1 MVVPATATATL
12 LVRGAEVVCVSA
24 SSPPPPTPVTLAT
37 SSTPASARGK
47 QLAQRMAS
55 PVAAL
60 GSGSP
65 ALAARQKGYRALAS
79 QLGGLADQLAAE
91 QEENATLRAQLAASA
106 PLALELGQAQGRADA
121 AEQRVSDLESE
132 AALTRELVAT
142 LSDALRE
149 REAEAARITAE
160 EQRTRVACAAV
171 DAAVRAYIAEAAAC
185 EASEQATRRLFVAT
199 QKQLLANAAAL
210 GDVAT
215 LEGAATPLRW
225 SLFAPSE
232 ASPMND
238 PWVGKSWAHAPTPV
252 RGTPRSTPRT
262 SRSSRHGLT
271 DMPAPS
277 RDSFLGA
284 GNARLSS
291 PVAPS
296 RQRPTQAAT
305 NVENP
310 APVTADEMARL
321 DALDAQL
328 QEELSELSVLS
339 SISIGAA
346 AARRE
351 VPQAETPSRTPPPLV
366 PSLAARPAPSPTA
379 TGSTEKSVRR
389 GSYARR
395 HSTASASAERARRA
409 SVR

>member
-1 MVVPATATATL
+1 
-12 LVRGAEVVCVSA
+12 
-24 SSPPPPTPVTLAT
+24 
-37 SSTPASARGK
+37 
-47 QLAQRMAS
+47 MAS

-121 AEQRVSDLESE
+121 AEQRVSELESE

-185 EASEQATRRLFVAT
+185 EASEQATRRRD
-199 QKQLLANAAAL
+199 QLLANAAAL

-252 RGTPRSTPRT
+252 GGTPRSTPRT

-346 AARRE
+346 AA
-351 VPQAETPSRTPPPLV
+351 
-366 PSLAARPAPSPTA
+366 
-379 TGSTEKSVRR
+379 
-389 GSYARR
+389 
-395 HSTASASAERARRA
+395 
-409 SVR
+409 

>member
-24 SSPPPPTPVTLAT
+24 SSPSPPTPATLAT

-47 QLAQRMAS
+47 QLAQRVAS

-121 AEQRVSDLESE
+121 AEQRVSELESE

-185 EASEQATRRLFVAT
+185 EASEQATRRRE
-199 QKQLLANAAAL
+199 QLLANAAAL

-252 RGTPRSTPRT
+252 GGTPRSTPRT